1 MLSRGMC
8 VGGEEEEK
16 KAFLTFV
23 NNVDQPAMWSKT
35 DATWPTLYFVVQK

>member
-1 MLSRGMC
+1 MYTCTTCVRMLSRGMC

-23 NNVDQPAMWSKT
+23 NNVDQPAM
-35 DATWPTLYFVVQK
+35 